1 MRYKIVFS
9 YDGTNFNGYQLQP
22 NLRTIQK
29 ELEKAVSYLNGQT
42 ETEVI
47 ASGRTDKG
55 VHALGQ
61 TAHFDLIKD
70 IPLYK
75 IKRGLNTLLPADIH
89 IISVEKVDS
98 SFHARYMAVSK
109 EYCYYINMGEYDPL
123 NRNYCYQLDQDL
135 DLKLIKEA
143 SELFIGEHDFRSFI
157 DSEDTRENTIREIY
171 NIDITKKERILEINF
186 IGNGFM
192 KYQVRNMVGALVLV
206 GLHKKTLE
214 DLEVL
219 MNSKSREKAWK
230 AAPACGLYLEKV
242 NY

>member
-1 MRYKIVFS
+1 
-9 YDGTNFNGYQLQP
+9 
-22 NLRTIQK
+22 
-29 ELEKAVSYLNGQT
+29 
-42 ETEVI
+42 
-47 ASGRTDKG
+47 
-55 VHALGQ
+55 
-61 TAHFDLIKD
+61 
-70 IPLYK
+70 
-75 IKRGLNTLLPADIH
+75 
-89 IISVEKVDS
+89 
-98 SFHARYMAVSK
+98 
-109 EYCYYINMGEYDPL
+109 MGEYDPL

-135 DLKLIKEA
+135 DLKLMKEA
-143 SELFIGEHDFRSFI
+143 SKLFIGEHDFRSFV

-171 NIDITKKERILEINF
+171 NIDVSQKESVLVIKF